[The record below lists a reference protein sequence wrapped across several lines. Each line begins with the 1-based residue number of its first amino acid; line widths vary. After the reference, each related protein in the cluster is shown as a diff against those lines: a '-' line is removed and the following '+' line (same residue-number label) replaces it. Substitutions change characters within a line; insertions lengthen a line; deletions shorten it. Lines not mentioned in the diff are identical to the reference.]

1 MIFSFPLEKELSI
14 QKTGTEKADFRF
26 ECLIDWFE
34 LSKRQ

>member
-1 MIFSFPLEKELSI
+1 MIFFRLEKELSI